1 MLSKK
6 FLHIVVLFALIVSMS
21 VGISGCS
28 CKDSKK
34 KGEEVLLET
43 PDLTLFGL
51 KGHVKSMKDEEG
63 KTIRFSSEGL
73 LQLEGGDIER
83 DDKERIVRM
92 KSKDIETSFR
102 WDKSGKMVESNRAAL
117 HNTYWYDDRGL
128 VVCCVTE
135 VDTWEMSAY
144 RYLEFDQSGN
154 WIKRERLYRG
164 IRSSAEEGADPTYK
178 GLVTEKR
185 DIRYY

>member
-1 MLSKK
+1 M
-6 FLHIVVLFALIVSMS
+6 
-21 VGISGCS
+21 
-28 CKDSKK
+28 
-34 KGEEVLLET
+34 LET

-51 KGHVKSMKDEEG
+51 KGQVQSLKDEEG
-63 KTIRFSSEGL
+63 KTIRFSSDGI
-73 LQLEGGDIER
+73 LQQNESDIER
-83 DDKERIVRM
+83 DSKNRIVRM
-92 KSKDIETSFR
+92 KAKDIETSFK

-144 RYLEFDQSGN
+144 RYLEFDQAGN

-164 IRSSAEEGADPTYK
+164 IRSSAEDGADPTYK
-178 GLVTEKR
+178 GMVTEKR
-185 DIRYY
+185 EIRYY

>member
-1 MLSKK
+1 MSANQ
-6 FLHIVVLFALIVSMS
+6 FFHIIAVCALILAMN
-21 VGISGCS
+21 IFMAGCS

-34 KGEEVLLET
+34 QSEEALLET

-63 KTIRFSSEGL
+63 KTIRFSSDGL
-73 LQLEGGDIER
+73 LQLSEGDVER
-83 DDKERIVRM
+83 DDKNRIVRM
-92 KSKDIETSFR
+92 KSKDIETSYK

-144 RYLEFDQSGN
+144 RYVEFDQAGN

-164 IRSSAEEGADPTYK
+164 IQSGAEAGADPTYK
-178 GLVTEKR
+178 GTVTEKR
-185 DIRYY
+185 EIRYY